1 MRANGILMPIFSLPS
16 PYGIGTLG
24 AAAFEF
30 VDFLK
35 KAGQKYWQI
44 LPLGPVSFGDSPYQT
59 YSSFAGNE
67 YFIDLDILKSAEL
80 LTDSEIDEHTKETAT
95 VDYEFLYN
103 NRLSLLRIAHSRF
116 VPDDKYSV
124 FCLENADWLDN
135 YAVFMAL
142 KKFYNDA
149 PAATWDRRHKFC
161 DKETVMAVKNEHRDT
176 VNFYKFLQ
184 FQFMS
189 QWAELK
195 THANENGIQIIGDI
209 PIYVALDSAD
219 VWAEPSQ
226 FLLDE
231 DLSPLAVAGCPP
243 DAFSATGQLWGNPLY
258 NWDKMKKDGYNWWKR
273 RLAFSFKLYD
283 TLRIDHF
290 RGFESFYAIPFGSET
305 AETGGWVKGP
315 GIKFFQSLEKQ
326 FGKMPVIAEDLGFLT
341 TDVRELLTSS
351 GFPGM
356 KVLQFAFDTREGGDY
371 LPHNYTK
378 NSVVYTGT
386 HDNNT
391 ILGWCSEVPKST
403 VNHAKKYLSASGGK
417 KMVDAMI
424 TAAMG
429 SVSDTC
435 ILMMPDL
442 LYKDER
448 GRINIPSTVGGNWV
462 WRAEKHEITEQLAQ
476 KLLETTKLYGR
487 I

>member
-1 MRANGILMPIFSLPS
+1 MPIFSLPS

-24 AAAFEF
+24 AAAKDF

-35 KAGQKYWQI
+35 KSGQRYWQI
-44 LPLGPVSFGDSPYQT
+44 LPLGPISFGNSPYQT

-67 YFIDLDILKSAEL
+67 YLIDLDILKEEEL
-80 LTDSEIDEHTKETAT
+80 LTDSEISEYTKESVS
-95 VDYEFLYN
+95 VDYGFLYK
-103 NRLSLLRIAHSRF
+103 NRMPLLRIAFSRF

-124 FCLENADWLDN
+124 FCLENTDWLDN
-135 YAVFMAL
+135 YAVFRTL
-142 KKFYNDA
+142 KNIYGDA
-149 PAATWDRRHKFC
+149 PALTWERRHKFC
-161 DKETVMAVKNEHRDT
+161 NNETVMAVKREHRDT
-176 VNFYKFLQ
+176 VSFYKFLQ
-184 FQFMS
+184 FKFMS
-189 QWAELK
+189 QWYELK
-195 THANENGIQIIGDI
+195 KYANSNGIQIIGDI
-209 PIYVALDSAD
+209 PIYVSLDSAD
-219 VWAEPSQ
+219 VWSEPSQ
-226 FLLDE
+226 FLLGE

-273 RLAFSFKLYD
+273 RLSFSFKLYD
-283 TLRIDHF
+283 VLRIDHF

-305 AETGGWVKGP
+305 AETGSWVKGP
-315 GIKFFQSLEKQ
+315 GINFFRSLEKE
-326 FGKMPVIAEDLGFLT
+326 FGEMPVIAEDLGFLT
-341 TDVRELLTSS
+341 EQVRELLTFS

-378 NSVVYTGT
+378 NSIVYTGT

-403 VNHAKKYLSASGGK
+403 LNHAKKYLSASGGK

-424 TAAMG
+424 KSAMQ

-442 LYKDER
+442 LYKDET
-448 GRINIPSTVGGNWV
+448 GRINTPSTVGDNWV
-462 WRAEKHEITEQLAQ
+462 WRAEKPEITEQLAE
-476 KLLETTKLYGR
+476 KLLERTKLYGR